1 MSEAQ
6 PLEASPSFPT
16 EESHSR
22 RGIARAAGL
31 IGLGNIASRVL
42 GLVREMVIAAE
53 FGTGALTAAFTIASQ
68 VPIAVYDL
76 LIGGMLSSALVP
88 VFSEYTTLKDY
99 NRSLWQ
105 LVSLVLVILT
115 FILSLVT
122 LLIILLAP
130 YVTILFASGYDETVR
145 ANVSALIRIIA
156 PSIILLGVS
165 GVLMG
170 LLYALKRF
178 TFPAF
183 ATAIFNL
190 GIIIGALF
198 ISRAF
203 EGDARI
209 VGLTLGL
216 VLGSALQFLL
226 LLPDLRDFVPSF
238 RLSARAV
245 WHHPGLRRII
255 KLYVPIALS
264 VVVANIGIVIDRNLA
279 SNTDAIQTIPWM
291 RNATTLIQFPLGLVA
306 AAISLA
312 VLPSLSRLSARQDW
326 DGYRRTLQ
334 MGLRM
339 VLLLIVPATI
349 GLFILA
355 QPIVRLVF
363 ERGEFVP
370 YDTYWTAIAL
380 RVYLLG
386 LIFAAVDQVLII
398 AFYSRQD
405 TWTPALVGIVAIGV
419 YLAVAVPLVGQLQIL
434 GLVFANSMQH
444 FSHAIIMLI
453 LLQRHLSGL
462 TGGDMISTV
471 PRILLAALGMGLIVW
486 LIAPQSQ
493 SLLPGLTGNILAVLI
508 PGLAGLI
515 SYTFFVILLRIEE
528 AQEIAKLIRHRFRS
542 ADR

>member
-1 MSEAQ
+1 MTRADLSDTSS
-6 PLEASPSFPT
+6 LI
-16 EESHSR
+16 EEENQSQGR
-22 RGIARAAGL
+22 IARAAGL
-31 IGLGNIASRVL
+31 IGLGNIISRIL

-88 VFSEYTTLKDY
+88 VFSEYTTLKDN

-105 LVSLVLVILT
+105 LVSLVLVIVT

-122 LLIILLAP
+122 LLIILFAP
-130 YVTILFASGYDETVR
+130 YVTVLFAGGYDAQAQ
-145 ANVSALIRIIA
+145 ANVTALIRIIS
-156 PSIILLGVS
+156 PSIIFLGVS
-165 GVLMG
+165 GALMG
-170 LLYALKRF
+170 LLYSLKRF

-190 GIIIGALF
+190 GIIIGALL
-198 ISRAF
+198 ISRLF

-226 LLPDLRDFVPSF
+226 LLPDLRDFNPAF
-238 RLSARAV
+238 RLSMRAV
-245 WHHPGLRRII
+245 WHHPGLRQIT
-255 KLYVPIALS
+255 KLYIPVALS
-264 VVVANIGIVIDRNLA
+264 VVIANIGIVIDRNLA
-279 SNTDAIQTIPWM
+279 SNTNVIQTIPWM

-312 VLPSLSRLSARQDW
+312 VLPSLSRLSALQDL
-326 DGYRRTLQ
+326 DGYRDTLQ

-339 VLLLIVPATI
+339 VLLLIVPAAV

-355 QPIVRLVF
+355 EPIVRLVF
-363 ERGEFVP
+363 ERGEFVA
-370 YDTYWTAIAL
+370 YDTYWTAITL
-380 RVYLLG
+380 RVYLIG

-405 TWTPALVGIVAIGV
+405 TWTPALVGIIAIGV
-419 YLAVAVPLVGQLQIL
+419 YLVVALPLVAPFQIL

-444 FSHAIIMLI
+444 LSHAVIMLF
-453 LLQRHLSGL
+453 LLQRYLNGL
-462 TGGDMISTV
+462 TGGGMIGALW
-471 PRILLAALGMGLIVW
+471 RILLAAVGMGVIVSW
-486 LIAPQSQ
+486 VALFSDT
-493 SLLPGLTGNILAVLI
+493 LLPGVLGRILAVLL
-508 PGLAGLI
+508 PGIAGMMSYALFVTILQIKEAQQLAGM
-515 SYTFFVILLRIEE
+515 
-528 AQEIAKLIRHRFRS
+528 IRRRLG
-542 ADR
+542 

>member
-1 MSEAQ
+1 MTLADSSDVSSSSIIEK
-6 PLEASPSFPT
+6 
-16 EESHSR
+16 EEKQSQG
-22 RGIARAAGL
+22 GIARAAGL
-31 IGLGNIASRVL
+31 IGLGNIVSRVL

-53 FGTGALTAAFTIASQ
+53 FGTGALTTAFTLASQ

-88 VFSEYTTLKDY
+88 VFSEYTTLKDN

-105 LVSLVLVILT
+105 LVSLILVIVT

-130 YVTILFASGYDETVR
+130 YVTVLFASGYDSQVQ
-145 ANVSALIRIIA
+145 ANITALIRIIA
-156 PSIILLGVS
+156 PSIIFLGVS
-165 GVLMG
+165 GALMG

-198 ISRAF
+198 ISRLF

-226 LLPDLRDFVPSF
+226 LLPDLRDFSPSF
-238 RLSARAV
+238 RLSARAI
-245 WHHPGLRRII
+245 WHHPGLRQIT
-255 KLYVPIALS
+255 KLYIPVALS
-264 VVVANIGIVIDRNLA
+264 VVIANIGIVIDRNLA
-279 SNTDAIQTIPWM
+279 SYTGMIQTVPWM

-312 VLPSLSRLSARQDW
+312 VLPSLSRLSAVQDW
-326 DGYRRTLQ
+326 HGYRDTLQ

-339 VLLLIVPATI
+339 VLLLIVPATV

-355 QPIVRLVF
+355 EPIVKLVF

-370 YDTYWTAIAL
+370 YDTYWTAITL

-419 YLAVAVPLVGQLQIL
+419 YLLVALPLVAPFKIL

-453 LLQRHLSGL
+453 LLQRYLAGL
-462 TGGDMISTV
+462 TGGGMISALS
-471 PRILLAALGMGLIVW
+471 RILLAATGMGVIVSW
-486 LIAPQSQ
+486 TAFFSYG
-493 SLLPGLTGNILAVLI
+493 LLPGLFGSILAVLL
-508 PGLAGLI
+508 PGMAGLI
-515 SYTFFVILLRIEE
+515 SYVLFVTVLRIEE
-528 AQEIAKLIRHRFRS
+528 AQQIASLIRRRFG
-542 ADR
+542 